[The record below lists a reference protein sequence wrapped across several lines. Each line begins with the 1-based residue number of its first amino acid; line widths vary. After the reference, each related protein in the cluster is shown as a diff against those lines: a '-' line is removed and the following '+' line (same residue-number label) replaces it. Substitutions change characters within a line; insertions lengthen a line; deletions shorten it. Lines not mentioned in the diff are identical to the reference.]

1 MRFDQHDREARLDED
16 EEILELVHG
25 EAGAK
30 DCPEA
35 CKDLARIEPATAG
48 GRVNSSA

>member
-1 MRFDQHDREARLDED
+1 MRFDQHDRKARLDED

-25 EAGAK
+25 EGRAK
-30 DCPEA
+30 ECRKA
-35 CKDLARIEPATAG
+35 CKDLARIQPAMAG